1 MTEKD
6 HKALSRLIM
15 YDKIKHYHDVE
26 HRSIRWIA
34 RKTNL
39 NFRTIKKYLEMDQK
53 EFEGYSDH
61 VINRPHILEPYKDFI
76 IGKLSLYQETPA
88 AQMHDWLKENYPNF
102 PKVAPKTVYNYV
114 TKIRQEYNL
123 PKISENERQYAA
135 LPETAPGEYAQV
147 DFGQTKLRRSDGTRI
162 KVYFIAILLC
172 YMPRAREGHHL

>member
-88 AQMHDWLKENYPNF
+88 AQ
-102 PKVAPKTVYNYV
+102 
-114 TKIRQEYNL
+114 L
-123 PKISENERQYAA
+123 PLTYA
-135 LPETAPGEYAQV
+135 
-147 DFGQTKLRRSDGTRI
+147 RSFFVSW
-162 KVYFIAILLC
+162 K
-172 YMPRAREGHHL
+172 

>member
-1 MTEKD
+1 
-6 HKALSRLIM
+6 M
-15 YDKIKHYHDVE
+15 YDKIKHYHEVE

-88 AQMHDWLKENYPNF
+88 ALRLGCASRRLIQSLPNHRRRIIARAAF
-102 PKVAPKTVYNYV
+102 RRNAGRQATLWDNI
-114 TKIRQEYNL
+114 KIY
-123 PKISENERQYAA
+123 IF
-135 LPETAPGEYAQV
+135 V
-147 DFGQTKLRRSDGTRI
+147 
-162 KVYFIAILLC
+162 
-172 YMPRAREGHHL
+172 